1 MTYSLG
7 AGLSLPYLMSVQF
20 DVEKTPLALYY
31 PMEEPGMATAD
42 FRYTLNY
49 KWDDFVDFTTMLAYE
64 EEFAA
69 REFYGLDLMY
79 PIFMS
84 RDKGNYFRIKL
95 LLIIKNV

>member
-1 MTYSLG
+1 
-7 AGLSLPYLMSVQF
+7 
-20 DVEKTPLALYY
+20 
-31 PMEEPGMATAD
+31 MATAD

-49 KWDDFVDFTTMLAYE
+49 KWDDFVDFTAMLAYE

-95 LLIIKNV
+95 PTYYKKRLKISPFYRSYPTEMRLEVA